1 MNRQT
6 LMFLLVVVM
15 GCLLLGVLCRQP
27 SAGQAP
33 TAPAGKVGKYQVS
46 VCSMGQGNLT
56 SRMAVLCD
64 TETGQLWQVL
74 LPPPPGPSQV
84 WQRVIAPVKG
94 AKE

>member
-27 SAGQAP
+27 SAGQGP

-46 VCSMGQGNLT
+46 VCVIQSTQYRT
-56 SRMAVLCD
+56 AVLCD
-64 TETGQLWQVL
+64 TETGQLWQAA
-74 LPPPPGPSQV
+74 LPELPRPSKD
-84 WQRVIAPVKG
+84 WQGVIGPVKG